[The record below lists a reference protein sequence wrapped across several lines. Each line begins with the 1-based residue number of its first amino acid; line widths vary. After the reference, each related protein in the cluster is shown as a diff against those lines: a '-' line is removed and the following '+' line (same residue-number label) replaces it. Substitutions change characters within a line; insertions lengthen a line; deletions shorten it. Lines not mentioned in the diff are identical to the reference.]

1 MIKVFVDLEFCE
13 VNKKIRRDLKYCRC
27 EIIQIGAVKLN
38 DENCII
44 DRYDRFVKP
53 VYGEISSFITD
64 LTHISEKD
72 LCGACG
78 FEEAMDDFLA
88 WIGEEETTM
97 YSWSNS
103 DAGQIRQESRCKGYD
118 DPRLQQLLSSWVDF
132 QKVFSGILQVKQAIK
147 LEAALN
153 GAGITFEGCPHAAL
167 ADAENTARLFA
178 LTQDEEAFEESAKSI
193 LELLRPKPALS
204 VSLGS
209 FFSEELLRQ
218 LQGEEPVEENP
229 D

>member
-1 MIKVFVDLEFCE
+1 M
-13 VNKKIRRDLKYCRC
+13 
-27 EIIQIGAVKLN
+27 
-38 DENCII
+38 
-44 DRYDRFVKP
+44 
-53 VYGEISSFITD
+53 
-64 LTHISEKD
+64 
-72 LCGACG
+72 
-78 FEEAMDDFLA
+78 
-88 WIGEEETTM
+88 
-97 YSWSNS
+97 
-103 DAGQIRQESRCKGYD
+103 
-118 DPRLQQLLSSWVDF
+118 
-132 QKVFSGILQVKQAIK
+132 KQAIK